1 MEEGNTEFFKSRFLG
16 EGINSD
22 HGKSFDIE
30 TSEPTDVLNDGD
42 NVEDVAKEVEDD
54 EAVDEEEEVEQTDR
68 EAGDRVKDKEL
79 EAAKPLQM
87 IGVQLLKDADPTN
100 ASSKSRSKVSRIS
113 VEV

>member
-1 MEEGNTEFFKSRFLG
+1 M
-16 EGINSD
+16 
-22 HGKSFDIE
+22 
-30 TSEPTDVLNDGD
+30 NDGD

-54 EAVDEEEEVEQTDR
+54 EAVDEEEGEVEQTDR

-87 IGVQLLKDADPTN
+87 IGVQLLKDADPTS

>member
-1 MEEGNTEFFKSRFLG
+1 M
-16 EGINSD
+16 
-22 HGKSFDIE
+22 
-30 TSEPTDVLNDGD
+30 NDGD

-54 EAVDEEEEVEQTDR
+54 EAVDEEEDEVEQTDR

-87 IGVQLLKDADPTN
+87 IGVQLLKDADPTS
-100 ASSKSRSKVSRIS
+100 ASSKSRSKVSQIS